1 MNDSIKTYEL
11 PEGTIR
17 KDFQIF
23 EVKGAE
29 INDDH
34 YPHKTDRPHR
44 HSYYEICIFINGAG
58 KHEIDFKT
66 HLIRSGS
73 VHFLSPGQV
82 HLISR
87 KKNYHGYLIVFS
99 GEFFSLGPFQ
109 QENQLF
115 HFPFFN
121 NPAMLPV
128 LDLEQEQFDEIVQ
141 LVVQIQKE
149 SRSKQKAHSE
159 ILRVYLQLLL
169 LKCKQHYVQQ
179 FAEQAKM
186 NDPHFVYVQQF
197 NRLVEKKFAEHHLV
211 QDYAEIM
218 GLSPPVLNK
227 FVKRITGKTAGEVI
241 IDRLI
246 LQAKRLLIY
255 TDLSNKEIAFE
266 LKYKDP
272 SYFTRA
278 FKKKTNRSP
287 SEFRKEIYEK
297 YQF

>member
-1 MNDSIKTYEL
+1 MINSIKTYEL
-11 PEGTIR
+11 PEGAIR
-17 KDFQIF
+17 QDFQIH
-23 EVKGAE
+23 EVKGRE
-29 INDDH
+29 INSDH

-58 KHEIDFKT
+58 KHEIDFNT
-66 HLIRSGS
+66 HVIHSNS

-82 HLISR
+82 HRISR
-87 KKNYHGYLIVFS
+87 EKNYHGYLIVFS
-99 GEFFSLGPFQ
+99 SEFFSLGPFQ
-109 QENQLF
+109 QENLLF

-128 LDLEQEQFDEIVQ
+128 LDLEENAFKEIIQ
-141 LVVQIQKE
+141 LILQMQKE
-149 SRSKQKAHSE
+149 SRSEQQPYSE

-169 LKCKQHYVQQ
+169 LKFKQYYVQQ

-186 NDPHFVYVQQF
+186 NDPHFVHVQQF
-197 NRLVEKKFAEHHLV
+197 NMLVEKKFMEHHLV
-211 QDYAEIM
+211 QDYAAIM
-218 GLSPPVLNK
+218 GISPALLNK
-227 FVKRITGKTAGEVI
+227 YVKKITGKTAGEVI

-255 TDLSNKEIAFE
+255 TDLSNKEIAFR

-278 FKKKTNRSP
+278 FKRKTNRSP
-287 SEFRKEIYEK
+287 SQFRKEINEK